1 QRVIVT
7 GAAGVVGALIAQLAL
22 AAEAEVIGVVS
33 RRERLADLPT
43 GVKGLSADDERA
55 VGALADERSADLLHD
70 TVGGIELTRRI
81 GWVRSGG
88 EAVLLEYTAGKQLLL
103 DLPSWFFLNVRLSPV
118 SMLVRGARAR
128 EIAHERL
135 PDFVSGRLDL
145 PVERLEL

>member
-1 QRVIVT
+1 WREQLVAVDSALWELPSDLDPAIAATFVDPVATAYVALHDIGNVQAGQRVIVT

-55 VGALADERSADLLHD
+55 VAALDDERSADLLID

-88 EAVLLEYTAGKQLLL
+88 EAVLLGYT
-103 DLPSWFFLNVRLSPV
+103 
-118 SMLVRGARAR
+118 
-128 EIAHERL
+128 
-135 PDFVSGRLDL
+135 
-145 PVERLEL
+145 